1 MVLAKDNSLVDDFRF
16 TSPEVIN
23 STRFQNL
30 FCGDTTQ
37 SQDLGSVIL
46 RYLPGIQLAQQ
57 ALAEQRTGSRP
68 ASLFEPSQEIPEI
81 TDSLREY
88 FEPAKLRITRLKPYR
103 DRNIR
108 LLNLTSDPA
117 TNTTKT
123 IPSLYIVARAVNH
136 IQKTGENILIVVT
149 TSGNK
154 GTALR
159 RSVERAIQCG
169 LVTRDQLRILMI
181 VPENSKHKLRASALS
196 ENPELRKL
204 NPVVIYRGTSVAHM
218 KQLGKDFQERY
229 FDEVYEQ
236 TNTRIWYSLNL
247 DNYKI
252 PDSVRAYYEYEW
264 NQHHGSS
271 SASVRIAVQPVSSAY
286 GLLGYHLGRT
296 ALVNQGLSTWDVN
309 CGYWLVQHLNTSDMV
324 RHFYFGDFGRERM
337 PAYSLEEATGIYRQK
352 ADPHFP
358 FKTFDPDENLDS
370 TFYTK
375 EPATSPDASA
385 MIRRFGG
392 GGNVVSLAECLDR
405 YPFIRQYVVDAGFR
419 IPADPRHVR
428 EWSLPMVMTGVLNA
442 IDRDLIPEGAD
453 LTIHVT
459 GFSTDQDFQP
469 LDGFTLPSID
479 NKDPLKDLMELI
491 R

>member
-1 MVLAKDNSLVDDFRF
+1 MQVQRKTLVDEFKP
-16 TSPEVIN
+16 SIPENTDLIN
-23 STRFQNL
+23 FQNV
-30 FCGDTTQ
+30 FCGDILQ
-37 SQDLGSVIL
+37 PQELDSVIL
-46 RYLPGIQLAQQ
+46 RYLPGIRLAQK
-57 ALAEQRTGSRP
+57 ALEIQRQDSVS
-68 ASLFEPSQEIPEI
+68 AKQCFEPGSEIPEI

-88 FEPAKLRITRLKPYR
+88 FEPAKLSITSLRSYR
-103 DRNIR
+103 GRDIR

-169 LVTRDQLRILMI
+169 LVTRDQLRVMMI
-181 VPENSKHKLRASALS
+181 VPENSVHKLRASALS
-196 ENPELRKL
+196 EDPELRKR
-204 NPVVIYRGTSVAHM
+204 NPLVIYRGTSVAQM
-218 KQLGKDFQERY
+218 KQLGKDFQARY
-229 FDEVYEQ
+229 FDEVYNGS
-236 TNTRIWYSLNL
+236 NTRIWYSLNL

-264 NQHHGSS
+264 NQQHGNNK
-271 SASVRIAVQPVSSAY
+271 ASVRLAVQPVSSAY

-296 ALVNQGLSTWDVN
+296 ALVNQGLSSWDAN
-309 CGYWLVQHLNTSDMV
+309 CGYWLVQHLYTSDMV
-324 RHFYFGDFGRERM
+324 RHFYFGDFDRGLM
-337 PAYSLEEATGIYRQK
+337 PTYSLEETTGLYRQEV
-352 ADPHFP
+352 DPHFP
-358 FKTFDPDENLDS
+358 LKTFDPDEDLDS
-370 TFYTK
+370 TFYTQ
-375 EPATSPDASA
+375 EPATSTDTSS

-405 YPFIRQYVVDAGFR
+405 YPFIRQYVKDAGFQM
-419 IPADPRHVR
+419 PADPRQVR
-428 EWSLPMVMTGVLNA
+428 EWALPMVMTGVLNA
-442 IDRDLIPEGAD
+442 IDRDLIPEGAE
-453 LTIHVT
+453 LTIHAT

-469 LDGFTLPSID
+469 LDGYTLPSID
-479 NKDPLKDLMELI
+479 TNEPLKDLRDII

>member
-1 MVLAKDNSLVDDFRF
+1 MPVKFKAPVDEFKSSRVEQSNSTDFR
-16 TSPEVIN
+16 N
-23 STRFQNL
+23 S
-30 FCGDTTQ
+30 FCGDI
-37 SQDLGSVIL
+37 SQPQDSGSVIL

-57 ALAEQRTGSRP
+57 ALEVQRGGSIPTSR
-68 ASLFEPSQEIPEI
+68 FEPSPEIPQV
-81 TDSLREY
+81 TDVLREY
-88 FEPAKLRITRLKPYR
+88 FEPAKLKITPLASYH

-108 LLNLTSDPA
+108 ILNLTTDPA

-123 IPSLYIVARAVNH
+123 IPSLYIVARAIHH
-136 IQKTGENILIVVT
+136 IQRTGENILIVVT

-169 LVTRDQLRILMI
+169 LVTRDQLRVLMI
-181 VPENSKHKLRASALS
+181 VPENSIHKLRSSTLS
-196 ENPELRKL
+196 EDPELQKR
-204 NPVVIYRGTSVAHM
+204 NPLVIYRGTSVAQM

-229 FDEVYEQ
+229 FDEVYSQ

-264 NQHHGSS
+264 NQQHGIGG
-271 SASVRIAVQPVSSAY
+271 ASVRLAVQPVSSAY

-296 ALVNQGLSTWDVN
+296 ALINQGISSWDAN
-309 CGYWLVQHLNTSDMV
+309 CGYWLVQHLYTSDMV
-324 RHFYFGDFGRERM
+324 RHIYFGDFGREHM
-337 PAYSLEEATGIYRQK
+337 PAYTLEDTTGLYCQ
-352 ADPHFP
+352 DSNPHFP
-358 FKTFDPDENLDS
+358 FKTFDPEENLDS
-370 TFYTK
+370 TFYTQT
-375 EPATSPDASA
+375 PATSPDASA
-385 MIRRFGG
+385 MIRQFGG

-405 YPFIRQYVVDAGFR
+405 YPFIRRYVADAGFQM
-419 IPADPRHVR
+419 PADPRHVR
-428 EWSLPMVMTGVLNA
+428 EWALPMVMTGVLNA

-453 LTIHVT
+453 LTIHAT

-469 LDGFTLPSID
+469 LNGYTLPSID
-479 NKDPLKDLMELI
+479 NSEPLANLRDII